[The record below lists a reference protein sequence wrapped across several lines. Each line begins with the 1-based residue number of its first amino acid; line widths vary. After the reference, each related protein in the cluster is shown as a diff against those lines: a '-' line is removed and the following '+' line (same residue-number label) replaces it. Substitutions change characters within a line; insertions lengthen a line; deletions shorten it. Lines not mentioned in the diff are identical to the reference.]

1 MPRKHSLSG
10 AIGFLS
16 LLLTVHLEAR
26 PDRDIIRE
34 ARRHYLVEHI
44 RIAATDRL
52 IERPDEIAAYLDAN
66 FNTVVLYD
74 TVDNGPLKSEERIV
88 FELAFA
94 RAHGLHVLVG
104 KATEPLPLQTASEQV
119 SDAEVRER
127 LRLWNRYGDDVI
139 LGVFFLH
146 DDACLI
152 ETSVERQLHLYA
164 VAHDTVPDWY
174 VFGMIGEFCDARSD
188 VAQYFDPKAF
198 DHLIILMY
206 PLSLSEVTGTHL
218 DSTTSADPDGDM
230 RRYVHDYI
238 QRMGEKFISH
248 LRPGQVVLLV
258 IQSFAYYSDAA
269 GRVPRPSDVDIQ
281 ATVGNASLRA
291 IAGQAG
297 NQSIAYYLW
306 DGSRGGMSGL
316 WQRPDWMAAAIRSND
331 QIERGLRPI
340 DRQAP

>member
-10 AIGFLS
+10 VIGFLS
-16 LLLTVHLEAR
+16 LLLAAHLEAR

-74 TVDNGPLKSEERIV
+74 TEDNGPLKSEERIA
-88 FELAFA
+88 FELTFA
-94 RAHGLHVLVG
+94 RAHALHVLVG
-104 KATEPLPLQTASEQV
+104 KATEPLPLQTSEQV
-119 SDAEVRER
+119 SDAEIRER
-127 LRLWNRYGDDVI
+127 LSLWNRYGDDVI
-139 LGVFFLH
+139 LGIFFLH

-152 ETSVERQLHLYA
+152 EASVERQLHLYA
-164 VAHDTVPDWY
+164 LAHETVPDWY

-188 VAQYFDPKAF
+188 VAHYFDPDTF
-198 DHLIILMY
+198 DHLIVLMY

-218 DSTTSADPDGDM
+218 DSTTSADPDEDM
-230 RRYVHDYI
+230 RRYVHGYI
-238 QRMGEKFISH
+238 ERMGEKFISH

-258 IQSFAYYSDAA
+258 IQSFAYDSDAA
-269 GRVPRPSDVDIQ
+269 GRVPRQSDVDIQ

-316 WQRPDWMAAAIRSND
+316 WQRPDWMAAAVRSND

>member
-1 MPRKHSLSG
+1 VVGLTSWGMPRKHSL
-10 AIGFLS
+10 IGFLS
-16 LLLTVHLEAR
+16 LLLAAHLEAR
-26 PDRDIIRE
+26 PDRDIIRD

-74 TVDNGPLKSEERIV
+74 TEGNGPLKSEERIA

-94 RAHGLHVLVG
+94 RAHGLHVLIG
-104 KATEPLPLQTASEQV
+104 KATELAPQV
-119 SDAEVRER
+119 SDAEIRER
-127 LRLWNRYGDDVI
+127 LSLWDRWGSDVI

-152 ETSVERQLHLYA
+152 ETSVERQRHLYA
-164 VAHDTVPDWY
+164 IAHDTVPDWY

-188 VAQYFDPKAF
+188 SAYYFDPNAF
-198 DHLIILMY
+198 DHLIMLMY

-218 DSTTSADPDGDM
+218 DSATSADPDEDM
-230 RRYVHDYI
+230 RRYVHGYI
-238 QRMGEKFISH
+238 ERMGEKFISH

-258 IQSFAYYSDAA
+258 IQSFAYYNDDA
-269 GRVPRPSDVDIQ
+269 GHVPRPSDVDIQ

-291 IAGQAG
+291 IAGQAQ

-306 DGSRGGMSGL
+306 DGSRAGMFGL
-316 WQRPDWMAAAIRSND
+316 WQRTDWMAAAVRSND